1 MKEVYIP
8 NTVTHIGENVF
19 NKVNSNFSIYGNSN
33 SYAKQ
38 FCEENG
44 INFVESTGNLEE
56 EQKPNEDEQKPSE
69 EQAPQGQQMKK
80 KIKHKIIIKTMTKQ

>member
-69 EQAPQGQQMKK
+69 EQAPQGQQNEEKNK
-80 KIKHKIIIKTMTKQ
+80 NTK